1 MAEKNTAA
9 EKLKQIKLKVG
20 LSKPVVYTANKYVEP
35 RVCTIS
41 VAAEDADSGVPL
53 SDCNIGWK
61 ASTGVIDI
69 RSSLQTGPDG
79 KAYGYF
85 YSFNPGKAKIKISAS
100 KEGYLPGEVE
110 TEVDVVEISV
120 VVKVVN
126 EPVFGEIYLDG
137 KKVGDGSA
145 EVMITKPGIYVVSW
159 GTVDGYVAPEPV
171 RLYVNP
177 NFSTEP
183 MEIRGRY
190 TQRESKREFVEV
202 RVFACITLDDVTGV
216 PNPVPNAIVYLS
228 DGQTGVAD
236 SSGMAVFKVRAGLG
250 PLTIKAK
257 HPQLYECYQVAEV
270 NIGEKDVHVNL
281 DFGIFFGGEAVV
293 GLEDV

>member
-1 MAEKNTAA
+1 MSQKNANVEKP
-9 EKLKQIKLKVG
+9 KQIKLKVE
-20 LSKPVVYTANKYVEP
+20 LSKPVVYAANTYVEP

-41 VAAEDADSGVPL
+41 VAAVDADSGAPL
-53 SDCNIGWK
+53 PDCNIAWK
-61 ASTGVIDI
+61 TSDGVIDI
-69 RSSLQTGPDG
+69 RSSTQTGPDG

-85 YSFNPGKAKIKISAS
+85 YSFSPCKAKVRISAA
-100 KEGYLPGEVE
+100 KQGYLLGEAETEIEVVE
-110 TEVDVVEISV
+110 TSV
-120 VVKVVN
+120 RVKVVN
-126 EPVFGEIYLDG
+126 EPALGEIYLEG
-137 KKVGDGSA
+137 KKMGDGSA
-145 EVMITKPGIYVVSW
+145 ELMITKPGIYVVSW
-159 GTVDGYVAPEPV
+159 GAVEGYLTPDPV
-171 RLYVNP
+171 KLYVNP

-190 TQRESKREFVEV
+190 IPRDGKREFVEV
-202 RVFACITLDDVTGV
+202 RVFVCITLDDVTGV
-216 PNPVPNAIVYLS
+216 PNPVPNAVVYLS

-236 SSGMAVFKVRAGLG
+236 SSGMAVFKVRAGHG

-293 GLEDV
+293 GLEDF